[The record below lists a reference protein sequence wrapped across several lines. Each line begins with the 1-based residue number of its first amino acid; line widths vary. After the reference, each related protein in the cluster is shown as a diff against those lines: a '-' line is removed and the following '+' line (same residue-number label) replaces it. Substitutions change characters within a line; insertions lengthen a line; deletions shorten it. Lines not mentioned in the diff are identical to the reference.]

1 MATAPGA
8 RGSASKRPVRGAE
21 LAEQIADA
29 HLAGRPLRLIGGGT
43 WLHAGRPV
51 TADNTISARETAGV
65 VEYTPGDLVITVG
78 AGTTLEEIAAVT
90 GEHNQWLALDPF
102 GSDKGTIGA
111 TVATASS
118 GPLASG
124 VGRVRDLTLGVTV
137 LASDGSAVRAG
148 GHVVKNV
155 AGFDLV
161 RLQVGA
167 WGTLGVITEVSLRL
181 HARPEID
188 ETVGVVLDSDMDL
201 ATLKLGMPALSLLAL
216 ELVSA
221 NTIGSARSVAWTGEP
236 WILLA
241 RVSGNRDRV
250 RAQRAL
256 LEPLGD
262 VMEFSNDVWRSVR
275 DMDGKQSATVR
286 VSDAPSRLAG
296 TVETVRGALLA
307 AGIGDASLCATP
319 SSGRVRVA
327 VPYADDDDAPIRAL
341 VKSLRTS
348 GTSVLWEQLPHDCWA
363 WVPPAATDPISLR
376 IRDAFDRHHILNPGI
391 FGAMGGHA

>member
-1 MATAPGA
+1 MAGT
-8 RGSASKRPVRGAE
+8 
-21 LAEQIADA
+21 
-29 HLAGRPLRLIGGGT
+29 PLRVIGSGT
-43 WLHAGRPV
+43 WLDAGRPV
-51 TADNTISARETAGV
+51 TADNTISARGTAGI

-137 LASDGSAVRAG
+137 LVSDGSAVRAG

-188 ETVGVVLDSDMDL
+188 QTVGVVIDGDIDL
-201 ATLKLGMPALSLLAL
+201 TNLKMGMPALSLLAL

-221 NTIGSARSVAWTGEP
+221 NTIGSARSAAWTGEP

-275 DMDGKQSATVR
+275 SMDGRQSATVR

-296 TVETVRGALLA
+296 TLDTVRGALLA

-319 SSGRVRVA
+319 SSGRVRAA
-327 VPYADDDDAPIRAL
+327 VPYHDDAPIRAL
-341 VKSLRTS
+341 VKSLRTT
-348 GTSVLWEQLPHDCWA
+348 GASVVWEQLPHDCWA
-363 WVPPAATDPISLR
+363 WVAPAATDPISLR